1 MPPGAVSSGTVSGRV
16 AATDMGGRVDLL
28 DLILVVVA
36 ISFAVSGYRQGFV
49 VGVLS
54 FVGFV
59 GGLLLGLWLV
69 PIIMQRFTTTLVI
82 STVSLCAVLALAVA
96 GQVIATSLGGRLR
109 REITWRPVQ
118 AVDQS
123 AGAVVSVIS
132 VLLVAWFLGLALVN
146 STMPVVS
153 QQVRNSAL
161 LNGMKD
167 VLPANAQS
175 WFRSFANVL
184 DKSGFPQVFA
194 PFTHEQI
201 ANVPAPDPAVL
212 NQAGVVKARGS
223 IVKVVGNAPSCGKQ
237 IEGSGFVYAPQ
248 HVMTNAHVVGGVTHP
263 DVQIGGEGVHY
274 SAKVVLF
281 DPTSDIA
288 VLYVPGLRAAPL
300 AFNTSGTSGD
310 DAVVAGFPEDGPF
323 TPVAARIRQEI
334 QAQGQDIYQRGS
346 ATRDIFSLYAQVLQG
361 NSGGPLLT
369 STGEVY
375 GVVFAKSLEDSSTG
389 YALTA
394 SQVSSDARQAAS
406 ATGSVDTQ
414 GCAI

>member
-1 MPPGAVSSGTVSGRV
+1 M
-16 AATDMGGRVDLL
+16 DLL
-28 DLILVVVA
+28 DLILIIVA
-36 ISFAVSGYRQGFV
+36 IAFAVSGYRQGFV

-54 FVGFV
+54 FFGFV

-69 PIIMQRFTTTLVI
+69 PVVVQRFTSNTSLVV
-82 STVSLCAVLALAVA
+82 STVSLCAVLVLAVF
-96 GQVIATSLGGRLR
+96 GQVLATAAGGRVR

-123 AGAVVSVIS
+123 AGAAVSVIS
-132 VLLVAWFLGLALVN
+132 VLLVSWFLGLALVN
-146 STMPVVS
+146 STMPVVA
-153 QQVRNSAL
+153 QQVRGSAL
-161 LNGMKD
+161 LNGMRT
-167 VLPANAQS
+167 VLPANAQN
-175 WFRSFANVL
+175 WFHSFASVL
-184 DKSGFPQVFA
+184 DRSGFPQVFA

-201 ANVPAPDPAVL
+201 ANVPPPDPAVL
-212 NQAGVVKARGS
+212 NQTGVVRARGS

-248 HVMTNAHVVGGVTHP
+248 HVMTNAHVVGGVTRP
-263 DVQIGGEGVHY
+263 TVQVGGDGRLY
-274 SAKVVLF
+274 RATVVLF
-281 DPTSDIA
+281 DPTSDVA
-288 VLYVPGLRAAPL
+288 VLYVPGLRSSPL
-300 AFNTSGTSGD
+300 AFDTSGNSGD
-310 DAVVAGFPEDGPF
+310 NAVVAGFPEDGPF

-375 GVVFAKSLEDSSTG
+375 GVVFAKSLEDASTG

-394 SQVSSDARQAAS
+394 NQVGPDARQAAGATS
-406 ATGSVDTQ
+406 AVDTQ

>member
-1 MPPGAVSSGTVSGRV
+1 M
-16 AATDMGGRVDLL
+16 RVDLL
-28 DLILVVVA
+28 DLILIVVA
-36 ISFAVSGYRQGFV
+36 VAFAVSGYRQGFV

-59 GGLLLGLWLV
+59 GGLMLGLWLV
-69 PIIMQRFTTTLVI
+69 PILMQRFTASLVV
-82 STVSLCAVLALAVA
+82 STISLCAVLVLAVI
-96 GQVIATSLGGRLR
+96 GQVLATSLGGRVR

-123 AGAVVSVIS
+123 AGAAVSVIS
-132 VLLVAWFLGLALVN
+132 VMLVAWFLGLALVN

-161 LNGMKD
+161 LNGMKQ
-167 VLPANAQS
+167 VLPADAQS
-175 WFRSFANVL
+175 WFRSFATVL
-184 DKSGFPQVFA
+184 DRSGFPQVFA

-212 NQAGVVKARGS
+212 NEAGVVKARKS
-223 IVKVVGNAPSCGKQ
+223 IVKIVGNAPSCGKQ

-263 DVQIGGEGVHY
+263 TVQVDGEGSLY
-274 SAKVVLF
+274 RATVVLF

-288 VLYVPGLRAAPL
+288 VLYVPGLRSAPL
-300 AFNTSGTSGD
+300 AFDSSGASGD

-334 QAQGQDIYQRGS
+334 QAQGQDIYQQGS

-375 GVVFAKSLEDSSTG
+375 GVVFAKSLEDNSTG

-394 SQVSSDARQAAS
+394 NQVGSDAQQ
-406 ATGSVDTQ
+406 GSNETSGVDTQ

>member
-1 MPPGAVSSGTVSGRV
+1 M
-16 AATDMGGRVDLL
+16 DLL
-28 DLILVVVA
+28 DLILIVVA
-36 ISFAVSGYRQGFV
+36 AAFAVSGYRQGFV

-59 GGLLLGLWLV
+59 GGLMLGLWIV
-69 PIIMQRFTTTLVI
+69 PIIMQRFTPSLLV
-82 STVSLCAVLALAVA
+82 STVSLCAVLVLAVI
-96 GQVIATSLGGRLR
+96 GQVLATSAGGRVR

-123 AGAVVSVIS
+123 AGAAVSVVS

-161 LNGMKD
+161 LNGMRQ
-167 VLPANAQS
+167 VLPADAQS
-175 WFRSFANVL
+175 WFRSFATVL
-184 DKSGFPQVFA
+184 DRSGFPQVFA

-212 NQAGVVKARGS
+212 NQAGVVKARNS
-223 IVKVVGNAPSCGKQ
+223 IVKIVGNAPSCGKQ

-263 DVQIGGEGVHY
+263 TVQIGGQGRLY
-274 SAKVVLF
+274 RATVVLF
-281 DPTSDIA
+281 DSNSDIA
-288 VLYVPGLRAAPL
+288 VLYVPGLRSAPL
-300 AFNTSGTSGD
+300 AFDTSGTSGD

-346 ATRDIFSLYAQVLQG
+346 ATRDIFSLYTQVLQG

-394 SQVSSDARQAAS
+394 NQVGPDAHEGSTATS
-406 ATGSVDTQ
+406 AVDTQ

>member
-1 MPPGAVSSGTVSGRV
+1 
-16 AATDMGGRVDLL
+16 MGERVDLL
-28 DLILVVVA
+28 DLILIVVA
-36 ISFAVSGYRQGFV
+36 VSFAISGYRQGFV

-69 PIIMQRFTTTLVI
+69 PIIMQNFATSLVV
-82 STVSLCAVLALAVA
+82 STVSLCAVLVLAVI
-96 GQVIATSLGGRLR
+96 GQVLATTLGGRVR

-132 VLLVAWFLGLALVN
+132 VLLVSWFLGLALVN

-167 VLPANAQS
+167 VLPSDAQS

-184 DKSGFPQVFA
+184 DRSGFPQVFA
-194 PFTHEQI
+194 PFTHETI
-201 ANVPAPDPAVL
+201 ANVPAPDPKVL
-212 NQAGVVKARGS
+212 NSAGVVKARNS

-237 IEGSGFVYAPQ
+237 IEGSGFVYAPE
-248 HVMTNAHVVGGVTHP
+248 HVMTNAHVVGGVSHP
-263 DVQIGGEGVHY
+263 TVQIGGEGRLY
-274 SAKVVLF
+274 RATVVLF
-281 DPTSDIA
+281 DPTSDVA
-288 VLYVPGLRAAPL
+288 VLYVPGLRSAPL
-300 AFNTSGTSGD
+300 SFDTSGNSGD
-310 DAVVAGFPEDGPF
+310 NAVVAGFPEDGPF

-394 SQVSSDARQAAS
+394 NQVSNDAHQGAS
-406 ATGSVDTQ
+406 AFSAVDTQ

>member
-1 MPPGAVSSGTVSGRV
+1 M
-16 AATDMGGRVDLL
+16 DLL
-28 DLILVVVA
+28 DLILVIVA
-36 ISFAVSGYRQGFV
+36 AAFAVSGYRQGFV

-59 GGLLLGLWLV
+59 GGLMLGLWIV
-69 PIIMQRFTTTLVI
+69 PILMQRFTPTLVI
-82 STVSLCAVLALAVA
+82 STISLCAVLVLAVI
-96 GQVIATSLGGRLR
+96 GQVLATTLGGRLR

-118 AVDQS
+118 AVDQT
-123 AGAVVSVIS
+123 AGAAVSVIS

-161 LNGMKD
+161 LNGMKQ
-167 VLPANAQS
+167 VLPADAQS
-175 WFRSFANVL
+175 WFRSFATVL
-184 DKSGFPQVFA
+184 DRSGFPQVFA

-212 NQAGVVKARGS
+212 SEAGVMKARRS
-223 IVKVVGNAPSCGKQ
+223 IVKIVGNAPSCGKQ
-237 IEGSGFVYAPQ
+237 IEGSGFVFAPQ
-248 HVMTNAHVVGGVTHP
+248 HVMTNAHVVGGVTSP
-263 DVQIGGEGVHY
+263 TVQIGGVGIHY
-274 SAKVVLF
+274 NATVVLF

-288 VLYVPGLRAAPL
+288 VLYVPELRSTPL
-300 AFNTSGTSGD
+300 TFDTAGTSGD
-310 DAVVAGFPEDGPF
+310 NAVVAGFPEDGPF

-369 STGEVY
+369 PTGEVY

-394 SQVSSDARQAAS
+394 NQVGSDARQGSAATS
-406 ATGSVDTQ
+406 SVDTQ

>member
-1 MPPGAVSSGTVSGRV
+1 M
-16 AATDMGGRVDLL
+16 DLL
-28 DLILVVVA
+28 DLILIIVA
-36 ISFAVSGYRQGFV
+36 VCFAVSGYRQGFV

-69 PIIMQRFTTTLVI
+69 PIIMQRFTTSLVV
-82 STVSLCAVLALAVA
+82 STISLCAVLVLAVL
-96 GQVIATSLGGRLR
+96 GQVLATSLGGRVR
-109 REITWRPVQ
+109 REMTWRPVQ

-123 AGAVVSVIS
+123 AGAAVSVIS
-132 VLLVAWFLGLALVN
+132 VFLVAWFLGLALVN

-153 QQVRNSAL
+153 QQVRGSAL
-161 LNGMKD
+161 LNGMKV
-167 VLPANAQS
+167 VLPASAQS

-184 DKSGFPQVFA
+184 DRSGFPQVFA

-212 NQAGVVKARGS
+212 NQAGVVSARKS
-223 IVKVVGNAPSCGKQ
+223 IVKIVGNAPSCGKQ
-237 IEGSGFVYAPQ
+237 IEGSGFVFSSQ

-263 DVQIGGEGVHY
+263 TVQIGGEGRLY
-274 SAKVVLF
+274 RSTVVLF
-281 DPTSDIA
+281 DPTSDVA
-288 VLYVPGLRAAPL
+288 VLYVPGLPSTPL
-300 AFNTSGTSGD
+300 SFDTSGTSGD
-310 DAVVAGFPEDGPF
+310 NAVVAGFPEDGPF

-334 QAQGQDIYQRGS
+334 QAQGQDIYQHGQ
-346 ATRDIFSLYAQVLQG
+346 ATRDIFSLFAQVLQG

-369 STGEVY
+369 STGKVY

-394 SQVSSDARQAAS
+394 SQVSQDAKQGQD
-406 ATGSVDTQ
+406 ATTAVNTE

>member
-1 MPPGAVSSGTVSGRV
+1 
-16 AATDMGGRVDLL
+16 MGGRVDLL
-28 DLILVVVA
+28 DLILIIVA

-59 GGLLLGLWLV
+59 GGLVLGLWLV
-69 PIIMQRFTTTLVI
+69 PIIMQRFTTSLVI
-82 STVSLCAVLALAVA
+82 STISLCAVLALAVV
-96 GQVIATSLGGRLR
+96 GQIIATSLGGRLR
-109 REITWRPVQ
+109 REIIWRPVQ

-123 AGAVVSVIS
+123 AGAAVSVIS

-161 LNGMKD
+161 LNGMQD
-167 VLPANAQS
+167 VLPADAQS

-212 NQAGVVKARGS
+212 NESGVRKAHNS
-223 IVKVVGNAPSCGKQ
+223 IVKIVGNAPSCGKQ
-237 IEGSGFVYAPQ
+237 IEGSGFVYAPE
-248 HVMTNAHVVGGVTHP
+248 HVMTNAHVVGGVSHP
-263 DVQIGGEGVHY
+263 TVQVGGEGHQY
-274 SAKVVLF
+274 HATVVLF
-281 DPTSDIA
+281 DPTSDVA
-288 VLYVPGLRAAPL
+288 VLYVPGLRSAPL
-300 AFNTSGTSGD
+300 AFDTSGTSGN

-394 SQVSSDARQAAS
+394 AQVGPDARKGAD
-406 ATGSVDTQ
+406 ATTDVDTQ

>member
-1 MPPGAVSSGTVSGRV
+1 
-16 AATDMGGRVDLL
+16 MGVNLL
-28 DLILVVVA
+28 DLILIIVA
-36 ISFAVSGYRQGFV
+36 ACFAVSGYRQGFV

-69 PIIMQRFTTTLVI
+69 PVVMQRFNTSLVI
-82 STVSLCAVLALAVA
+82 STISLCAVLVLAVL
-96 GQVIATSLGGRLR
+96 GQVLATTVGGRVR
-109 REITWRPVQ
+109 REITWRPAQ

-123 AGAVVSVIS
+123 AGAAVSVIS

-153 QQVRNSAL
+153 QQVRGSAL

-167 VLPANAQS
+167 VLPASAQS

-184 DKSGFPQVFA
+184 DRSGFPQVFA

-212 NQAGVVKARGS
+212 NQAGVVKARNS
-223 IVKVVGNAPSCGKQ
+223 IVKIVGNAPSCGKQ

-263 DVQIGGEGVHY
+263 TVQIGGEGRLYH
-274 SAKVVLF
+274 ATVVLF
-281 DPTSDIA
+281 DSTSDVA
-288 VLYVPGLRAAPL
+288 VLYVPALQAAPL
-300 AFNTSGTSGD
+300 SFDTQGASGD
-310 DAVVAGFPEDGPF
+310 SAVVAGFPEDGPF
-323 TPVAARIRQEI
+323 TPVAARIRQQIE
-334 QAQGQDIYQRGS
+334 AQGQDIYQRGD
-346 ATRDIFSLYAQVLQG
+346 ATRDIYSLFAQVLQG

-369 STGEVY
+369 TGGEVY

-394 SQVSSDARQAAS
+394 TQVAPDAQRGKNATAA
-406 ATGSVDTQ
+406 VDTQ

>member
-1 MPPGAVSSGTVSGRV
+1 M
-16 AATDMGGRVDLL
+16 DLL
-28 DLILVVVA
+28 DLILIIVA
-36 ISFAVSGYRQGFV
+36 IAFAVSGYRQGFV

-69 PIIMQRFTTTLVI
+69 PMVIQRFTPNTSLVV
-82 STVSLCAVLALAVA
+82 STISLCAVLVLAVL
-96 GQVIATSLGGRLR
+96 GQVFATSIGGRVR

-123 AGAVVSVIS
+123 AGAAVSVIS

-146 STMPVVS
+146 STMPVVA

-161 LNGMKD
+161 LNGMRT
-167 VLPANAQS
+167 VLPANASS
-175 WFRSFANVL
+175 WFSSFANVL

-201 ANVPAPDPAVL
+201 ANVPPPDPAVL
-212 NQAGVVKARGS
+212 NQSGVVKAQNS
-223 IVKVVGNAPSCGKQ
+223 IVKIVGNAPSCGKQ
-237 IEGSGFVYAPQ
+237 IEGSGFVYAAQ

-263 DVQIGGEGVHY
+263 TVQVGGEGHLY
-274 SAKVVLF
+274 RATVVLF

-288 VLYVPGLRAAPL
+288 VLYVPGLRSAPL
-300 AFNTSGTSGD
+300 AFDTSGTSGNT
-310 DAVVAGFPEDGPF
+310 AVVAGFPEDGPF

-346 ATRDIFSLYAQVLQG
+346 ATRDIFSLFAQVLQG

-375 GVVFAKSLEDSSTG
+375 GVVFAKSLEDASTG

-394 SQVSSDARQAAS
+394 NQVKNDAHDGAS
-406 ATGSVDTQ
+406 ATSAVDTE

>member
-1 MPPGAVSSGTVSGRV
+1 M
-16 AATDMGGRVDLL
+16 DLL
-28 DLILVVVA
+28 DLILIIVA
-36 ISFAVSGYRQGFV
+36 IAFAVSGYRQGFV

-59 GGLLLGLWLV
+59 GGLLLGLWIV
-69 PIIMQRFTTTLVI
+69 PVVIQRFTSNTSLAV
-82 STVSLCAVLALAVA
+82 STVSLCAVLVLAVL
-96 GQVIATSLGGRLR
+96 GQIAATAVGGRVR
-109 REITWRPVQ
+109 REITWRPMQ

-123 AGAVVSVIS
+123 AGAAVSVIS

-146 STMPVVS
+146 STMPVVA

-161 LNGMKD
+161 LNGMKT
-167 VLPANAQS
+167 VLPADAQN
-175 WFRSFANVL
+175 WFHSFASVL
-184 DKSGFPQVFA
+184 DRSGFPQVFA

-212 NQAGVVKARGS
+212 QQAGVVKARGS

-237 IEGSGFVYAPQ
+237 IEGSGFVYARQ

-263 DVQIGGEGVHY
+263 TVQVGGEGRLY
-274 SAKVVLF
+274 RATVVLF
-281 DPTSDIA
+281 DPTSDVA
-288 VLYVPGLRAAPL
+288 VLYVPGLESAPL
-300 AFNTSGTSGD
+300 SFDTSGTSGD
-310 DAVVAGFPEDGPF
+310 NAVVAGFPEDGPF

-334 QAQGQDIYQRGS
+334 EAQGQDIYQRGS
-346 ATRDIFSLYAQVLQG
+346 ATRDIFSLFAQVLQG

-375 GVVFAKSLEDSSTG
+375 GVVFAKSLEDASTG

-394 SQVSSDARQAAS
+394 NQVAPDARQGAS
-406 ATGSVDTQ
+406 ATSAVDTQ

>member
-1 MPPGAVSSGTVSGRV
+1 M
-16 AATDMGGRVDLL
+16 DLL
-28 DLILVVVA
+28 DLILIIVA

-59 GGLLLGLWLV
+59 GGLVLGLWLV
-69 PIIMQRFTTTLVI
+69 PIIMQRFTTSLVI
-82 STVSLCAVLALAVA
+82 STISLCAVLVLAVL
-96 GQVIATSLGGRLR
+96 GQVLATTLGGRVR

-167 VLPANAQS
+167 VLPADAQT
-175 WFRSFANVL
+175 WFRNFANVL

-194 PFTHEQI
+194 PFTHETI

-212 NQAGVVKARGS
+212 NSPGVVKARNS
-223 IVKVVGNAPSCGKQ
+223 IVKIVGNAPSCGKQ
-237 IEGSGFVYAPQ
+237 IEGSGFVYSSE

-263 DVQIGGEGVHY
+263 TVQVGGDGRLY
-274 SAKVVLF
+274 RGTVVLF
-281 DPTSDIA
+281 DPTSDVA
-288 VLYVPGLRAAPL
+288 VIYVPGLRSAPL
-300 AFNTSGTSGD
+300 AFDKSGNSGD

-334 QAQGQDIYQRGS
+334 NAQGQDIYQRGS

-394 SQVSSDARQAAS
+394 NQVNGDAQQGSNATS
-406 ATGSVDTQ
+406 AVDTQ

>member
-1 MPPGAVSSGTVSGRV
+1 
-16 AATDMGGRVDLL
+16 VDLL
-28 DLILVVVA
+28 DLILIIVA
-36 ISFAVSGYRQGFV
+36 IAFAVSGYRQGFV

-69 PIIMQRFTTTLVI
+69 PVVIHSFTPNTSLVV
-82 STVSLCAVLALAVA
+82 STISLCAVLVLAVL
-96 GQVIATSLGGRLR
+96 GQVCATAIGGRVR

-123 AGAVVSVIS
+123 AGAAVSVIS
-132 VLLVAWFLGLALVN
+132 VMLVAWFLGLALVN
-146 STMPVVS
+146 STMPVVA

-161 LNGMKD
+161 LNGMKT
-167 VLPANAQS
+167 VLPANAS
-175 WFRSFANVL
+175 TWFSSFANVL

-201 ANVPAPDPAVL
+201 TNVPPPDPAVL
-212 NQAGVVKARGS
+212 NQAGVVKAQNS

-263 DVQIGGEGVHY
+263 TVQVGGEGRLY
-274 SAKVVLF
+274 RATVVVF
-281 DPTSDIA
+281 DPTSDVA
-288 VLYVPGLRAAPL
+288 VLYVPGLRSTPL
-300 AFNTSGTSGD
+300 AFDSSGASGNN
-310 DAVVAGFPEDGPF
+310 AVVAGFPEDGPF

-334 QAQGQDIYQRGS
+334 HAEGQDIYQRGS

-375 GVVFAKSLEDSSTG
+375 GVVFAKSLDDASTG

-394 SQVSSDARQAAS
+394 NQVAPDAQQGQD
-406 ATGSVDTQ
+406 ATNAVDTQ

>member
-1 MPPGAVSSGTVSGRV
+1 M
-16 AATDMGGRVDLL
+16 DLL
-28 DLILVVVA
+28 DLILIVVA

-49 VGVLS
+49 VGILS
-54 FVGFV
+54 FIGFV

-69 PIIMQRFTTTLVI
+69 PIIMQRFTTSLVI
-82 STVSLCAVLALAVA
+82 STISLCAVLVLAVI
-96 GQVIATSLGGRLR
+96 GQILATTLGGRVR
-109 REITWRPVQ
+109 REITSPPVQ
-118 AVDQS
+118 TVDQS

-146 STMPVVS
+146 STMPVVA

-167 VLPANAQS
+167 VLPSSAQS
-175 WFRSFANVL
+175 WFRSFADVL
-184 DKSGFPQVFA
+184 DRSGFPQVFA

-212 NQAGVVKARGS
+212 NSVGVVRARNS
-223 IVKVVGNAPSCGKQ
+223 IVKIVGNAPSCGKQ
-237 IEGSGFVYAPQ
+237 IEGSGFVYAPE
-248 HVMTNAHVVGGVTHP
+248 HVMTNAHVVGGVTRP
-263 DVQIGGEGVHY
+263 TVQIGGEGRLY
-274 SAKVVLF
+274 RATVVLF
-281 DPTSDIA
+281 DPTSDVA
-288 VLYVPGLRAAPL
+288 VLYVPGLLSTPL
-300 AFNTSGTSGD
+300 SFDTSGNSGD
-310 DAVVAGFPEDGPF
+310 NAVVAGFPEDGPF

-334 QAQGQDIYQRGS
+334 QAEGQDIYQRGS

-369 STGEVY
+369 QTGEVY

-394 SQVSSDARQAAS
+394 NQVSGDARQGANDFS
-406 ATGSVDTQ
+406 AVDTQ

>member
-1 MPPGAVSSGTVSGRV
+1 M
-16 AATDMGGRVDLL
+16 DLL
-28 DLILVVVA
+28 DLILIIVA
-36 ISFAVSGYRQGFV
+36 IAFAVSGYRQGFV

-69 PIIMQRFTTTLVI
+69 PVVIQRFTSNTSLVV
-82 STVSLCAVLALAVA
+82 STISLCAVLVLAVL
-96 GQVIATSLGGRLR
+96 GQVFATSVGGRVR

-123 AGAVVSVIS
+123 AGAAVSVIS
-132 VLLVAWFLGLALVN
+132 VMLVAWFLGLALVN
-146 STMPVVS
+146 STMPVVA

-161 LNGMKD
+161 LNGMRT
-167 VLPANAQS
+167 VLPANAQN
-175 WFRSFANVL
+175 WFSSFANVL
-184 DKSGFPQVFA
+184 DRSGFPQVFA

-201 ANVPAPDPAVL
+201 ANVPPPDPAVL
-212 NQAGVVKARGS
+212 NQAGVVKAQNS
-223 IVKVVGNAPSCGKQ
+223 IVKIVGNAPSCGKQ
-237 IEGSGFVYAPQ
+237 IEGSGFVYSPQ

-263 DVQIGGEGVHY
+263 TVQVGGEGHLY
-274 SAKVVLF
+274 RATVVLF
-281 DPTSDIA
+281 DPTSDVA
-288 VLYVPGLRAAPL
+288 VLYVPGLRSAPL
-300 AFNTSGTSGD
+300 SFDTSGASGD
-310 DAVVAGFPEDGPF
+310 NAVVAGFPEDGPF

-334 QAQGQDIYQRGS
+334 QAQGQDIYQHGS
-346 ATRDIFSLYAQVLQG
+346 ATREIFSLFAQVLQG

-375 GVVFAKSLEDSSTG
+375 GVVFAKSLEDASTG

-394 SQVSSDARQAAS
+394 AQVSQDAHQGAD
-406 ATGSVDTQ
+406 ATGAVDTE

>member
-1 MPPGAVSSGTVSGRV
+1 M
-16 AATDMGGRVDLL
+16 DLL
-28 DLILVVVA
+28 DLILIIVA
-36 ISFAVSGYRQGFV
+36 IAFAVSGYRQGFV

-59 GGLLLGLWLV
+59 GGLLLGLWIVPLV
-69 PIIMQRFTTTLVI
+69 IQRFTSNTSLVV
-82 STVSLCAVLALAVA
+82 STVSLCAVLVLAVL
-96 GQVIATSLGGRLR
+96 GQVAATAVGGRVR

-123 AGAVVSVIS
+123 AGAAVSVIS

-146 STMPVVS
+146 STMPVVA

-161 LNGMKD
+161 LNGMKT
-167 VLPANAQS
+167 VLPADAQN
-175 WFRSFANVL
+175 WFHSFASVL
-184 DKSGFPQVFA
+184 DRSGFPQVFA

-212 NQAGVVKARGS
+212 QQAGVVKARGS

-237 IEGSGFVYAPQ
+237 IEGSGFVYARQ

-263 DVQIGGEGVHY
+263 TVQVGGEGRLY
-274 SAKVVLF
+274 RATVVLF
-281 DPTSDIA
+281 DPTSDVA
-288 VLYVPGLRAAPL
+288 VLYVPGLESTPL
-300 AFNTSGTSGD
+300 SFDTSGTSGD
-310 DAVVAGFPEDGPF
+310 NAVVAGFPEDGPF

-334 QAQGQDIYQRGS
+334 EAQGQDIYQRGS
-346 ATRDIFSLYAQVLQG
+346 ATRDIFSLFAQVLQG

-375 GVVFAKSLEDSSTG
+375 GVVFAKSLEDASTG

-394 SQVSSDARQAAS
+394 NQVAPDARQGENATS
-406 ATGSVDTQ
+406 AVDTQ

>member
-1 MPPGAVSSGTVSGRV
+1 VG
-16 AATDMGGRVDLL
+16 VDLL
-28 DLILVVVA
+28 DLILIIVA
-36 ISFAVSGYRQGFV
+36 AAFAVSGYRQGFV

-69 PIIMQRFTTTLVI
+69 PIVVQRFTTSLVI
-82 STVSLCAVLALAVA
+82 STISLCAVLVLAVL
-96 GQVIATSLGGRLR
+96 GQVVATSLGGRLR
-109 REITWRPVQ
+109 RELTWRPVQ

-123 AGAVVSVIS
+123 AGAAVSVVSVF
-132 VLLVAWFLGLALVN
+132 LVAWFLGLALVN

-161 LNGMKD
+161 LNGMKV
-167 VLPANAQS
+167 VLPASAQN

-201 ANVPAPDPAVL
+201 VNVPAPDPAVL
-212 NQAGVVKARGS
+212 ASAGVRKAHGS

-248 HVMTNAHVVGGVTHP
+248 RVMTNAHVVGGVTHP
-263 DVQIGGEGVHY
+263 TVQIGGEGKLY
-274 SAKVVLF
+274 RATVVLF
-281 DPTSDIA
+281 DPTSDVA
-288 VLYVPGLRAAPL
+288 VLYVPSLNSAPL
-300 AFNTSGTSGD
+300 GFDSGGSSGD
-310 DAVVAGFPEDGPF
+310 NAVVAGFPEDGPF

-334 QAQGQDIYQRGS
+334 EAQGQDVYQRGS

-369 STGEVY
+369 SDGKVY
-375 GVVFAKSLEDSSTG
+375 GVVFAKSLEDSRTG

-394 SQVSSDARQAAS
+394 KQVAPDAQQGEN
-406 ATGSVDTQ
+406 ATSPVDTQ

>member
-1 MPPGAVSSGTVSGRV
+1 
-16 AATDMGGRVDLL
+16 
-28 DLILVVVA
+28 
-36 ISFAVSGYRQGFV
+36 
-49 VGVLS
+49 
-54 FVGFV
+54 
-59 GGLLLGLWLV
+59 
-69 PIIMQRFTTTLVI
+69 
-82 STVSLCAVLALAVA
+82 
-96 GQVIATSLGGRLR
+96 
-109 REITWRPVQ
+109 
-118 AVDQS
+118 
-123 AGAVVSVIS
+123 
-132 VLLVAWFLGLALVN
+132 
-146 STMPVVS
+146 VVS

-167 VLPANAQS
+167 VLPADAQS

-184 DKSGFPQVFA
+184 DRSGFPTVFA

-201 ANVPAPDPAVL
+201 ANVPAPDSAVL
-212 NQAGVVKARGS
+212 NEPGVAKARDS
-223 IVKVVGNAPSCGKQ
+223 IVKIVGNAPSCGKQ

-263 DVQIGGEGVHY
+263 TVQIGGQGPLY
-274 SAKVVLF
+274 AATVVLF
-281 DPTSDIA
+281 DPTSDVA
-288 VLYVPGLRAAPL
+288 VLYVPGLRSAPL
-300 AFNTSGTSGD
+300 SFDTSGASGD

-375 GVVFAKSLEDSSTG
+375 GVVFAKSLEDASTG

-394 SQVSSDARQAAS
+394 SQVSSDARLGAS
-406 ATGSVDTQ
+406 ATGGVDTQ

>member
-1 MPPGAVSSGTVSGRV
+1 M
-16 AATDMGGRVDLL
+16 DLL
-28 DLILVVVA
+28 DLILIIVA
-36 ISFAVSGYRQGFV
+36 ICFAVSGYRQGFV

-69 PIIMQRFTTTLVI
+69 PIIMHRFTTSLVI
-82 STVSLCAVLALAVA
+82 STISLCAVLVLAVL
-96 GQVIATSLGGRLR
+96 GQVLATSLGGRVR
-109 REITWRPVQ
+109 KEMTWRPVQ

-123 AGAVVSVIS
+123 AGAAVSVIS
-132 VLLVAWFLGLALVN
+132 VFLVAWFLGLALVN
-146 STMPVVS
+146 SAMPVVS

-161 LNGMKD
+161 LNGMKV
-167 VLPANAQS
+167 VLPASAQT
-175 WFRSFANVL
+175 WFRSFATVL
-184 DKSGFPQVFA
+184 DHSGFPQVFA

-212 NQAGVVKARGS
+212 KQAGVVSAHDS

-237 IEGSGFVYAPQ
+237 IEGSGFVYSSQ

-263 DVQIGGEGVHY
+263 TVQIGGEGKLY
-274 SAKVVLF
+274 RATVVLF
-281 DPTSDIA
+281 DPTSDVA
-288 VLYVPGLRAAPL
+288 VLYVPGLPSAPL
-300 AFNTSGTSGD
+300 SFDTSGASGD
-310 DAVVAGFPEDGPF
+310 NAVVAGFPEDGPF

-334 QAQGQDIYQRGS
+334 EAQGQDIYQRGQ
-346 ATRDIFSLYAQVLQG
+346 ATRDIFSLFAQVLQG

-369 STGEVY
+369 STGKVY

-394 SQVSSDARQAAS
+394 NQVAPDAKLGQDATAA
-406 ATGSVDTQ
+406 VDTQ

>member
-1 MPPGAVSSGTVSGRV
+1 ME
-16 AATDMGGRVDLL
+16 AASEGVGVDLL
-28 DLILVVVA
+28 DLILIIVA
-36 ISFAVSGYRQGFV
+36 VAFAVSGYRQGFV

-69 PIIMQRFTTTLVI
+69 PIVMHRFTTSLLL
-82 STVSLCAVLALAVA
+82 STVSLCVVLVLAVL
-96 GQVIATSLGGRLR
+96 GQVAATSLGGRVR
-109 REITWRPVQ
+109 REITWRPLQ

-123 AGAVVSVIS
+123 AGAIVSVIS
-132 VLLVAWFLGLALVN
+132 VFLVAWFLGLALVN
-146 STMPVVS
+146 ATMPVVS

-161 LNGMKD
+161 LKGMRQ
-167 VLPANAQS
+167 VLPADAQS
-175 WFRSFANVL
+175 WFRSFADVL
-184 DKSGFPQVFA
+184 DRSGFPQVFA

-212 NQAGVVKARGS
+212 NQAGVVKARNS
-223 IVKVVGNAPSCGKQ
+223 IVKVVGNAQSCGKQ

-263 DVQIGGEGVHY
+263 TVQVDGQGRY
-274 SAKVVLF
+274 YRATVVLF

-288 VLYVPGLRAAPL
+288 VLYVPDLSSRPL
-300 AFNTSGTSGD
+300 GFDTQGGSGD
-310 DAVVAGFPEDGPF
+310 SAVVAGFPEDGPF

-334 QAQGQDIYQRGS
+334 EAQGQDIYQRGE

-369 STGEVY
+369 KTGEVY
-375 GVVFAKSLEDSSTG
+375 GVVFAKSLEDPSTG

-394 SQVSSDARQAAS
+394 NQVSPDAKQGETAMS
-406 ATGSVDTQ
+406 PVDTES
-414 GCAI
+414 CAI